1 MPQGRDCP
9 SLRLGEQMRSSH
21 ARGAACVAGP
31 AFAILALW
39 TRDRSLRSPVLGL
52 WPRPGYLRALR
63 RPPAAFGSRAGLLGL
78 ALRRVSRCAVDPAAR
93 PRAPAVAR
101 VLAVEGVPF
110 GGLRPPLSTYAH
122 DATRTRG
129 NPARTPYNCWYLK
142 LKVRPGSKKLSG
154 PDGPGSVTPLSM
166 REKF

>member
-9 SLRLGEQMRSSH
+9 SFRLGEQMRSSH
-21 ARGAACVAGP
+21 VRRASYVAGP
-31 AFAILALW
+31 ASAILALW
-39 TRDRSLRSPVLGL
+39 TRGHSLRSPVLGL
-52 WPRPGYLRALR
+52 WPRPGDLRTLR

-110 GGLRPPLSTYAH
+110 GGLRPPLSTYAQ
-122 DATRTRG
+122 DATRARSETQCG
-129 NPARTPYNCWYLK
+129 NQKSQSNSHVSALC
-142 LKVRPGSKKLSG
+142 
-154 PDGPGSVTPLSM
+154 SV
-166 REKF
+166 KFAHCSSTVH